1 MPAGPSGI
9 TSRRTLTFGTWAA
22 AGGLVTTIAADGP
35 MSTATLPIAATS
47 SAAAKRSGN
56 PRSRGSIL
64 PSRKEEEGQVF
75 GKAKGGSQEKDTPL
89 PPAPQLHKLPAASLP
104 ESASKEVSCI
114 DRGMTVVGK
123 ICSEGT
129 LNVFGR
135 VEGELH
141 ASIVRISNGA
151 HVEGAITAQELTIG
165 GHFKG
170 TIRASRVAFG

>member
-1 MPAGPSGI
+1 M
-9 TSRRTLTFGTWAA
+9 FGK
-22 AGGLVTTIAADGP
+22 IKAD
-35 MSTATLPIAATS
+35 
-47 SAAAKRSGN
+47 
-56 PRSRGSIL
+56 SRG
-64 PSRKEEEGQVF
+64 
-75 GKAKGGSQEKDTPL
+75 KDTLL
-89 PPAPQLHKLPAASLP
+89 PPAPQLDKLPPASLP

-123 ICSEGT
+123 ISSEGT

-165 GHFKG
+165 GRFKG
-170 TIRASRVAFG
+170 TIRASRVALASSALVEGEIFHRSLESRRMRGSLGFRTQRKRRQIG